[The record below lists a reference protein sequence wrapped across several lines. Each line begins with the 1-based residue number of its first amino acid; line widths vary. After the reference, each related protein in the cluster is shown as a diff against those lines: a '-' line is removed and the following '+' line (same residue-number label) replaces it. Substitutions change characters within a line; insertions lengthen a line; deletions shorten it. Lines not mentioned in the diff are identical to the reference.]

1 MNSREEIAKIIDL
14 YIEGVNTEN
23 VDMIPLTEDVEFRGP
38 MLPEPIIGES
48 AVREHLRQITPF
60 FNVNLIYLIVEND
73 TAAVMLDMETVNG
86 VKMQGAG
93 FFRIR
98 DGAISFD
105 QGFSDTHRLFKGGS

>member
-1 MNSREEIAKIIDL
+1 MNREEVAKAIDL
-14 YIEGVNTEN
+14 YIEGINTEN
-23 VDMIPLTEDVEFRGP
+23 VDIIPLTEDVEFRGP
-38 MLPEPIIGES
+38 MLPEPIIGAAE
-48 AVREHLRQITPF
+48 VREHLAQIAPF
-60 FNVNLIYLIVEND
+60 FNATLIYLIIEDD
-73 TAAVMLDMETVNG
+73 TAAAMLDLETISG